1 MRADR
6 RGAPTRRPPAIRAE
20 GRGELDVFEFG
31 VDILVWVE
39 ALGVLEAGMVVVV
52 EVLGEEGWDVVCL
65 GVGCGVRGGV
75 ALVGQ
80 VWVMSER
87 WPLKVKKRPDDAS
100 LNLLCFGL
108 KLGCY
113 YRSLYTTRL
122 VRSTASF

>member
-1 MRADR
+1 MKGGGKWCAW
-6 RGAPTRRPPAIRAE
+6 
-20 GRGELDVFEFG
+20 
-31 VDILVWVE
+31 VWV
-39 ALGVLEAGMVVVV
+39 
-52 EVLGEEGWDVVCL
+52 VVCL
-65 GVGCGVRGGV
+65 GVVV
-75 ALVGQ
+75 LVGQ